1 MSSLTLYRAHRLS
14 LAIASRQAIPA
25 LSQWLAS
32 LASATGGLTATS
44 EAAIAAQLQ
53 SACGS
58 ALASGC
64 ALQAA
69 LRSTYAQAQQARSAA
84 LIGQLPIVARGSGMV
99 AAAVESLAG
108 AQAALEALQSQP
120 LLKAVADYAA
130 ADEVAV
136 ARREMAMAT
145 ESLQATQT
153 DPSVSHSAAQS
164 ARNAA
169 QRAEDRLVQA
179 IDRSLNAV
187 ATVQHA
193 ALAQTAQKALVAL
206 GYQVQA
212 AGTVA
217 QPPTDLSA
225 PCRGS
230 ALYAR
235 AGDHALAV
243 GVTAGGRLVVDTAGL
258 DDGTCQEKVRAFVD
272 ELRHQGV
279 EVTTLEAE
287 LHRRRKGGQLL
298 ETAARSGPVT
308 AEGLLCAVEKDE
320 AMRDRVRQADS
331 RQPVGHT
338 DTPTKAAATRQ
349 RDRQR
354 RAAHWL
360 KARH

>member
-1 MSSLTLYRAHRLS
+1 MSSLTLYRADRLS
-14 LAIASRQAIPA
+14 LAIASRQALPV
-25 LSQWLAS
+25 LSHWLAS
-32 LASATGGLTATS
+32 LSSARGSLTATS

-53 SACGS
+53 STCGE
-58 ALASGC
+58 ALASGS

-69 LRSTYAQAQQARSAA
+69 LRSTYARAQQARSAA
-84 LIGQLPIVARGSGMV
+84 LIGQLPIVARGSRGV
-99 AAAVESLAG
+99 VAAVESLAS

-136 ARREMAMAT
+136 AQCEMAAAT
-145 ESLQATQT
+145 EALQATGTAQA
-153 DPSVSHSAAQS
+153 VQS

-169 QRAEDRLVQA
+169 QRAEARLVQA

-193 ALAQTAQKALVAL
+193 ALAQTAQKALLAL

-217 QPPTDLSA
+217 QASMDLAA

-243 GVTAGGRLVVDTAGL
+243 GITAGGRLVVDTAGL
-258 DDGTCQEKVRAFVD
+258 DDGTCQEKAQAFVD
-272 ELRHQGV
+272 ELRRQGI
-279 EVTTLEAE
+279 EVTALGAE

-308 AEGLLCAVEKDE
+308 AEGLLRAVEQDE
-320 AMRDRVRQADS
+320 AMRNRVRQAEA
-331 RQPVGHT
+331 RQPLGST
-338 DTPTKAAATRQ
+338 NPPTKAAATRQ